1 MRHWTPASLGFG
13 AHAPKLLFA
22 RSLTRALAH
31 GLWQTAAG
39 RRPPRGEERPEEWPP
54 SFRVVSS
61 RKSEAR
67 LSLQGECVDVTDNGG
82 GLSSQPIKHRVTRT
96 ARHSHRR
103 PRKPLG
109 LGGWLG
115 RQPQLCRLRGSGR
128 VERPLAG
135 NLDSDPGPL
144 SDAGRGGRSRGP
156 GPCRAAA
163 HLLLWAARSGSWRH
177 HCVPRGGCEAA
188 GSLCPPPP
196 VPHPPEQTGKP
207 AWAGDPACDLR
218 PLSPPAERVEC
229 SPAHARS
236 ATAGVRRTLAG
247 ATPRLAARPG
257 PAAAPERG
265 CPSRL
270 LCRPMRR
277 CLRTVHR
284 ASPRPRPPP
293 SSRAG
298 TPATG
303 RCGRASVEA
312 ARPGQGPRQR
322 CLIRAGRESRW
333 LLSDRRPVSSAWRCP
348 GHHVAGL
355 PWQLEGGVPCPVR
368 WTSLPWESVCL
379 RSWPG
384 P

>member
-236 ATAGVRRTLAG
+236 ATAGFPARWQEPLPGWPPGLGPLRPQSEAVR
-247 ATPRLAARPG
+247 AA
-257 PAAAPERG
+257 
-265 CPSRL
+265 
-270 LCRPMRR
+270 
-277 CLRTVHR
+277 
-284 ASPRPRPPP
+284 
-293 SSRAG
+293 SSA
-298 TPATG
+298 G
-303 RCGRASVEA
+303 RCGA
-312 ARPGQGPRQR
+312 ACGRCTGP
-322 CLIRAGRESRW
+322 CLVPAPLPPAGRGPLPPAGVDERA
-333 LLSDRRPVSSAWRCP
+333 LRPRVP
-348 GHHVAGL
+348 GRGL
-355 PWQLEGGVPCPVR
+355 ASGA
-368 WTSLPWESVCL
+368 
-379 RSWPG
+379 
-384 P
+384 

>member
-1 MRHWTPASLGFG
+1 M
-13 AHAPKLLFA
+13 
-22 RSLTRALAH
+22 RALAH

-67 LSLQGECVDVTDNGG
+67 LSLQEECADVTDNGG

-109 LGGWLG
+109 LGGRLG
-115 RQPQLCRLRGSGR
+115 RQPQLCRPRGSGR

-163 HLLLWAARSGSWRH
+163 HLLLWAARSGSWRY

-196 VPHPPEQTGKP
+196 APHPPEQTGKP

-218 PLSPPAERVEC
+218 PLSPPAERVARSPARALGHGRC
-229 SPAHARS
+229 SPHAGRSHSQAGRPAWAHCGPRARLS
-236 ATAGVRRTLAG
+236 ELPPLPADAALPADGAHGLASS
-247 ATPRLAARPG
+247 L
-257 PAAAPERG
+257 
-265 CPSRL
+265 
-270 LCRPMRR
+270 
-277 CLRTVHR
+277 
-284 ASPRPRPPP
+284 PP
-293 SSRAG
+293 SLQQVG
-298 TPATG
+298 DP
-303 RCGRASVEA
+303 CH
-312 ARPGQGPRQR
+312 RQ
-322 CLIRAGRESRW
+322 
-333 LLSDRRPVSSAWRCP
+333 V
-348 GHHVAGL
+348 
-355 PWQLEGGVPCPVR
+355 
-368 WTSLPWESVCL
+368 WTSE
-379 RSWPG
+379 R
-384 P
+384 